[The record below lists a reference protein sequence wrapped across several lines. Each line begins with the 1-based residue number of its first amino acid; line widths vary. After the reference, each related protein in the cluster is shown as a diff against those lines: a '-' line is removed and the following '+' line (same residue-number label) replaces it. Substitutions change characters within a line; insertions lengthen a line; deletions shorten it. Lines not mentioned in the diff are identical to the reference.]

1 MVQVEAN
8 EGQPSLCYQPAEGDR
23 VKHTKTHTLSHF
35 HCGIHLQENRIVAF
49 EIRKE
54 KRKTNII
61 SGFNQRKNICGFVCL
76 QFETKAS
83 AVIKLRDTW
92 WHPSFCFSFMVNVMM
107 V

>member
-8 EGQPSLCYQPAEGDR
+8 ERQPSLCYQPAEGDR

-54 KRKTNII
+54 KRKMNII

-83 AVIKLRDTW
+83 AVLKLRDTW